1 MSSKGIDPLYVFE
14 PISIV
19 TFIGFSSDVDLFES
33 WRLRFRFPKAFFKIS
48 VLGLLF
54 RISHPANI
62 IHEFSKNIP
71 GMVDLE
77 CGILSESPLGSRSP
91 VRKDGNIKPG

>member
-19 TFIGFSSDVDLFES
+19 TFIVFSSDVDLFES
-33 WRLRFRFPKAFFKIS
+33 WRLRFRFPK
-48 VLGLLF
+48 VLLRYPF
-54 RISHPANI
+54 RVYFLELVILRTASMI
-62 IHEFSKNIP
+62 FKNIP
-71 GMVDLE
+71 GIVE

-91 VRKDGNIKPG
+91 VRKEGNIKPG